1 MHIRQADAAD
11 LSGICSL
18 ADEIASQH
26 NWRAPHIFAPAPGA
40 QRDSAFW
47 AACINQIDGAMFVA
61 LAPDRIIGFVTA
73 KLADTSAVSF
83 LMPRRICRV
92 GTIVVAQ
99 THKRLGVGKNLLR
112 HVEEWATTNAADEIR
127 LEVFEFNDEAI
138 SFYEAQEF
146 EPQSRIMAKTLRK

>member
-1 MHIRQADAAD
+1 
-11 LSGICSL
+11 
-18 ADEIASQH
+18 
-26 NWRAPHIFAPAPGA
+26 
-40 QRDSAFW
+40 
-47 AACINQIDGAMFVA
+47 MFVA